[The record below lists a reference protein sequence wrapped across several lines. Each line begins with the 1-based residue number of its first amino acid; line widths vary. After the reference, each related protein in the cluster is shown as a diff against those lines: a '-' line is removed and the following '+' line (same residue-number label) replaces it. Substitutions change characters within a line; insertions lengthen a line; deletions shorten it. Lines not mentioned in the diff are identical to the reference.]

1 MVLLS
6 TWDSLIT
13 GERII
18 DHRVNIHSSSDAWQE
33 SEKIIK
39 VSDLRFKDVKDNSLK
54 KEQIKL
60 TDALYKY
67 S

>member
-18 DHRVNIHSSSDAWQE
+18 DRRVNIHSSSDAWQE